1 MIVDVGQART
11 EDVRISLNLLYNIE
25 HSARHVI
32 VSLYIVHSHVVYVFG
47 SWRDDLYNTIEERIT
62 DKSENAREIA
72 VVVAEDEWIV
82 GLDQIAQVSVDMGS
96 FFVVLCHWKILEPL
110 EDMA

>member
-1 MIVDVGQART
+1 MIVDAGQART
-11 EDVRISLNLLYNIE
+11 EDVRISLNLFDYVE
-25 HSARHVI
+25 HTTRHVI
-32 VSLYIVHSHVVYVFG
+32 VSLYIVHSHVVNVFG
-47 SWRDDLYNTIEERIT
+47 SWRDYLYNTIEERIT

-110 EDMA
+110 EEMA